1 VPRRVVAETS
11 ERLGP
16 VDVLVANAGIGTRA
30 DLDDVDLI
38 VAVVRNAYL
47 TGQTFSVDG
56 GRYPR

>member
-1 VPRRVVAETS
+1 MAETC

-30 DLDDVDLI
+30 DLDDDLI
-38 VAVVRNAYL
+38 VAVARNAYL

-56 GRYPR
+56 GRYRADRHA